1 MHLTTLLPLG
11 LASVTIAQ
19 STMSLSAVLT
29 ANNKTLS
36 TLNGISPYNE
46 NERMN

>member
-1 MHLTTLLPLG
+1 
-11 LASVTIAQ
+11 
-19 STMSLSAVLT
+19 MSLSAVLT

-36 TLNGISPYNE
+36 TLNGISPSPSNE